1 MVQQLS
7 NIFSLTVYITL
18 DSSPPSSPSSPPCRS
33 ATARAR
39 RRGAR
44 VAAALRRRAR
54 ARQPDARELPPSL
67 VHAGAPEL
75 AGLMPAR
82 ADAPTPALTPPPSRQ
97 RRHACTAPRA
107 LLRQLEPGV
116 PASPATAQARSSFPP
131 AAENVKVLQTLASKR
146 PQSMEI
152 RWGCSPQLTLKKIK
166 SIATHLKSESI
177 QKQISAPSGAK
188 SFPNVIA
195 CIHFVCSL
203 KS

>member
-1 MVQQLS
+1 MFQQLS

-18 DSSPPSSPSSPPCRS
+18 DSSSPSSPSSPPCRS

-44 VAAALRRRAR
+44 AAAALRRRAR

-82 ADAPTPALTPPPSRQ
+82 ADAPTPAPTPPPSRQ

-107 LLRQLEPGV
+107 LVRQLEPGV

-152 RWGCSPQLTLKKIK
+152 RWGRGDALPR
-166 SIATHLKSESI
+166 
-177 QKQISAPSGAK
+177 
-188 SFPNVIA
+188 
-195 CIHFVCSL
+195 
-203 KS
+203 